1 MFVIDGV
8 QIAVNGSKSGMLCL
22 CRPVIFCVYGIGIFA
37 FGDFL
42 VYLFYG
48 RQGAFIIFQ
57 ITQGVFMGADFILML
72 FVKFIC
78 CTLGKKLRGF
88 LECLVLV
95 VNFACAV

>member
-1 MFVIDGV
+1 VFVIDGV